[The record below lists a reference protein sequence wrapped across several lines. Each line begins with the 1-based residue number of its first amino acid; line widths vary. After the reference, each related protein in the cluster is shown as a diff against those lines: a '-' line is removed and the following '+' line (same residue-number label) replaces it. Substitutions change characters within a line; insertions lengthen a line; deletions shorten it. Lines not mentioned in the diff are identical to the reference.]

1 MKKGIMP
8 LTLVLVVLFLSATL
22 GWGAEQGTGSSREQ
36 VKETFE
42 TVDSV
47 LRPVPPKP
55 AEGDQLPEERGSEI
69 KPPPR
74 LQPEPQPNKPQ
85 SAKLPGVT
93 ALPGGQ
99 VFQFSLD
106 FSERL
111 AKGRFVALLIGINGY
126 LHLDR
131 LDNAVGDARSV
142 AKILQELYG
151 FEVCLL
157 LDREA
162 TREGIMRALNELR
175 RTLTEKDSLLI
186 YYSGHGHYD
195 RESDTSYWLPVDAEP
210 DDNTRWIETRSLT
223 DQFKL
228 IAARQVLVVADSCFS
243 GAMTRSIPADLTNA
257 TTRDAYLSKLLEKTT
272 RVLIASGGNEPV
284 VDAGASEHSIFA
296 DAFLRALRVP
306 FAPIFTAEE
315 LMTRHLKESVAGRAE
330 QLPEYK
336 VIRNSGHD
344 GGDFIFVKRR

>member
-1 MKKGIMP
+1 MKKKNLP
-8 LTLVLVVLFLSATL
+8 LIPALVVLAFSATFT
-22 GWGAEQGTGSSREQ
+22 WAADQGTDATRER

-42 TVDSV
+42 TVESA
-47 LRPVPPKP
+47 LRPVLPKP
-55 AEGDQLPEERGSEI
+55 AEGVQLPEEKGAEI

-74 LQPEPQPNKPQ
+74 LQPVPQPNKPQ
-85 SAKLPGVT
+85 SERLPSVT
-93 ALPGGQ
+93 GWPGGQ
-99 VFQFSLD
+99 ASQVSPDLG
-106 FSERL
+106 ERL
-111 AKGRFVALLIGINGY
+111 VKGRFVALLIGINGY
-126 LHLDR
+126 LHLDG
-131 LDNAVGDARSV
+131 LDNAAGDARSV
-142 AKILQELYG
+142 AKTLQELYG
-151 FEVCLL
+151 FEVRLL

-195 RESDTSYWLPVDAEP
+195 RESDTSYWLPADAEP
-210 DDNTRWIETRSLT
+210 DDNTRWLETRSLT

-228 IAARQVLVVADSCFS
+228 ISARQVLVVADSCFA
-243 GAMTRSIPADLTNA
+243 GAITRSIPADLTNA

-296 DAFLRALRVP
+296 DAFLRALRAP

-330 QLPEYK
+330 QFPEYK
-336 VIRNSGHD
+336 ALRNSGHD